1 MYAMA
6 IRFPRSFL
14 RSLTFIICGENGN
27 QLAWHFNDIQ
37 DLEMHLCN
45 LGGKARDKGEIFYG
59 KYLDQSP
66 ITGEEFREFLELDP
80 ELCELVDCAQGDEPV
95 GELMEKYPDALFRP
109 APEM

>member
-14 RSLTFIICGENGN
+14 RSLTFIICGEDGN

-37 DLEMHLCN
+37 ELTMHLGN
-45 LGGKARDKGEIFYG
+45 LWGEARDKAEAFYE
-59 KYLDQSP
+59 KYAMKEP

-80 ELCELVDCAQGDEPV
+80 EVCELVDCAQGDDPV
-95 GELMEKYPDALFRP
+95 RELMEKYPDALFRP